1 MDKDF
6 MHQLYKEHL
15 HSRVLPAPDEVSQ
28 WMNCLL
34 AWLFPAFSSK
44 KFEHEPDFLAF
55 GESLKSKLFS
65 LLLRSCDEEKPET
78 QVSAFFNALPNLRR
92 HILEDAKAIYQGDP
106 AARSIAEVIH
116 SYPGFFA
123 IAVHR
128 IAHWFFKQEFSSLA
142 RMFSEY
148 AHSKTGIDI
157 HPAAQIGARFCI
169 DHGTGIVIGET
180 TTIGE
185 DVKIYQGV
193 TLGALS
199 VQKELAQTKRHPTIE
214 DRVVIYSGATILG
227 GKTVIGHDSIIGGN
241 VWLVKSVPPH
251 AKIYYTPPGN
261 KA

>member
-1 MDKDF
+1 MDRQFIK
-6 MHQLYKEHL
+6 QLYQEHL
-15 HSRVLPAPDEVSQ
+15 HSRMLPAPDEVSR
-28 WMNCLL
+28 WMDCLL

-44 KFEHEPDFLAF
+44 KFEHEPDFVVF

-65 LLLRSCDEEKPET
+65 LLKKSCNSEDPAGQVDDFFGLLPDLRK
-78 QVSAFFNALPNLRR
+78 R
-92 HILEDAKAIYQGDP
+92 ILDDAEAIYRGDP
-106 AARSIAEVIH
+106 AARNVAEVIH

-128 IAHWFFKQEFSSLA
+128 IAHRFFDIGFPSLA
-142 RMFSEY
+142 RMFAEY

-157 HPAAQIGARFCI
+157 HPAAKIGPRFCI

-180 TTIGE
+180 TEIGQ

-214 DRVVIYSGATILG
+214 DRVVIYAGATILG
-227 GKTVIGHDSIIGGN
+227 GHTIIGHDSIIGGN

-251 AKIYYTPPGN
+251 AKIYYTPA
-261 KA
+261 KSD